1 MDRRGILEYR
11 LFWCHRLCRTLMGVG
26 VFMAA
31 FACCIWT
38 FQMHSDPL
46 TVLLVALVAVL
57 PLCLGGL
64 VRRRARGRVAPVAAV
79 AAAMLCG
86 AGLLIRLRYPDIGR
100 MDLLFLVLT
109 ISVAEALMQISDE
122 RLEQRMMPP
131 RLHDAAR
138 RVRSY
143 TVHASG
149 MIAPA
154 VVAALMSAHPYF
166 SVVTVSLSIVLAGA
180 LLSLATGL
188 LSLRRSAPEEKVAEP
203 EVHGDLSADV
213 ALTFFVLNFCMA
225 MSHGALLVPMLL
237 SRATVEALAGVVAW
251 FFAGLSLGQ
260 LFDPLQ
266 HFYDNERRGY
276 AWNSALALLC
286 MALLFGMA
294 RTGWQ
299 WNACAALGG
308 VLLAAGWGNLEQ
320 MRVRR
325 HPRLRLLR
333 AFAWATGLL
342 LGVSCGN
349 VLEWV
354 MARFG
359 LFSAI
364 CARLTG
370 LGEGSGMA
378 MTFVSS
384 GFLSLAVL
392 YVGNRLLRQRD

>member
-1 MDRRGILEYR
+1 
-11 LFWCHRLCRTLMGVG
+11 MGVG
-26 VFMAA
+26 VFMVA

-38 FQMHSDPL
+38 FQMRSDPL
-46 TVLLVALVAVL
+46 AVLLVALVAVL
-57 PLCLGGL
+57 PLFLVGL
-64 VRRRARGRVAPVAAV
+64 FRRRARGRVIPVSVV

-86 AGLLIRLRYPDIGR
+86 AGLLIRLRFPEIGR
-100 MDLLFLVLT
+100 RDLLLLVLT
-109 ISVAEALMQISDE
+109 ISIAEMLMQISDE
-122 RLEQRMMPP
+122 RLEQRMLPP
-131 RLHDAAR
+131 RLHAAAR

-143 TVHASG
+143 TLHASG
-149 MIAPA
+149 LVAPA

-166 SVVTVSLSIVLAGA
+166 SVVTVALSILLAGA
-180 LLSLATGL
+180 LLSLTTGL
-188 LSLRRSAPEEKVAEP
+188 MSLRRSAPEEEAAEREP
-203 EVHGDLSADV
+203 HSALPADV
-213 ALTFFVLNFCMA
+213 ALTSFVLNLCLA

-237 SRATVEALAGVVAW
+237 SRATVEVLASTVVW

-266 HFYDNERRGY
+266 FFYDNERRGY

-286 MALLFGMA
+286 MALLFGMS

-299 WNACAALGG
+299 WNACVALGG

-320 MRVRR
+320 MRVRL

-333 AFAWATGLL
+333 ACAWAIGLL
-342 LGVSCGN
+342 LGVGCGN
-349 VLEWV
+349 ALEWV

-384 GFLSLAVL
+384 GFMSLAVL
-392 YVGNRLLRQRD
+392 YVGNRLLRDRD